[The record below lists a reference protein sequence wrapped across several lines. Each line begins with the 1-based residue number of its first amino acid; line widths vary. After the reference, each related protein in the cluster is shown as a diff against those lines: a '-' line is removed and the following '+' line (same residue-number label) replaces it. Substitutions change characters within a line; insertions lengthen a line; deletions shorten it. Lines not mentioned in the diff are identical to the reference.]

1 MIKISNL
8 IISVIS
14 AARASRKST
23 AMSQPPPAQ
32 LEAVRLDAL
41 RKLDLLDTP
50 PNEAFDRITR
60 MAAQLFGLPIAA
72 VSLTDVD
79 RQWFKSRIGVGTD
92 RMPRHDA
99 PCAEVTGTNQ
109 MLVIDDLRASAAY
122 RDSTLAG
129 TGARFYAGAPLMT
142 RDGYCLGSMCVVG
155 TEPRTISASERTG
168 LADLASMVMAQI
180 ELQHALGRIDP
191 VSGIPNRSQFVDDL
205 ADLAI
210 DRPRGE
216 ARLAALVSLATPEQ
230 VSSAVR
236 ALGAG
241 FVDDIVCEAARMLR
255 AALGP
260 TRKLYHVA
268 PTQFAFLAEPG
279 ADTARFCEWLDA
291 WIALRADITTAR
303 FVTTAT
309 VGVAPF
315 STGQMAPLG
324 LLRDLYSA
332 AHDAI
337 EGAHRV
343 RVFSVEQNAAFLRRF
358 RVANDFGAALEDDSQ
373 LRLVFQPKIELAT
386 GRCVGAEA
394 LLRWRHPTF
403 GEVSP
408 GEFIPVI
415 EQTSLARAT
424 TRWVLERALR
434 QLATWQRAGL
444 VTQLAINVSA
454 VNLLEADFCAHVLAR
469 LQAHGLAPGALA
481 IEITESAL
489 MSNRTLAAAT
499 LEALA
504 AAGVQLAIDDF
515 GTGYSSLAYLQS
527 VPAKVVKIDQ
537 SFVRDLDVD
546 ERKRA
551 LVATMIKLS
560 HDLGQAVVAEGVET
574 APVALFLANAGCDQV
589 QGYLYAR
596 PMAPREFEEWICA
609 EWTLPRP
616 RRPRQGAQLTCA

>member
-1 MIKISNL
+1 M
-8 IISVIS
+8 
-14 AARASRKST
+14 RHH
-23 AMSQPPPAQ
+23 PPAQ
-32 LEAVRLDAL
+32 REAARLDAL

-50 PNEAFDRITR
+50 ANEAFDRITR
-60 MAAQLFGLPIAA
+60 MAAQLFALPVAA

-79 RQWFKSRIGVGTD
+79 RQWFKSRVGVQAD

-109 MLVIDDLRASAAY
+109 MVVIPDLRESEIY

-155 TEPRTISASERTG
+155 TEPRTITDSERTG

-180 ELQHALGRIDP
+180 ELQHTIGRIDP
-191 VSGIPNRSQFVDDL
+191 VSGIPNRNQFIDDL
-205 ADLAI
+205 TDLAI
-210 DRPRGE
+210 ERPGGE
-216 ARLAALVSLATPEQ
+216 ARLAALVNLATLEQ
-230 VSSAVR
+230 MSSAVR

-241 FVDDIVCEAARMLR
+241 FVDDSVCGAARMLR

-260 TRKLYHVA
+260 ARKLYHVA

-279 ADTARFCEWLDA
+279 ADPARFCDWLGA
-291 WIALRADITTAR
+291 WVELRADSTTAR

-315 STGQMAPLG
+315 TTGQTDPFD
-324 LLRDLYSA
+324 LLRDMYSA
-332 AHDAI
+332 AHDAV
-337 EGAHRV
+337 EGSHRV
-343 RVFSVEQNAAFLRRF
+343 RVFSAEQNAVFMRRF
-358 RVANDFGAALEDDSQ
+358 RVANEFGAALDDDSQ

-394 LLRWRHPTF
+394 LLRWRHPSL
-403 GEVSP
+403 GEVAP

-434 QLATWQRAGL
+434 QLSHWRRAGL
-444 VTQLAINVSA
+444 VTQVAVNVSA
-454 VNLLEADFCAHVLAR
+454 VNLLEPDFCAHVLGSLR
-469 LQAHGLAPGALA
+469 AHGLGPGALA

-489 MSNRTLAAAT
+489 MSNRVLAGAT

-504 AAGVQLAIDDF
+504 AGGVQLAIDDF

-537 SFVRDLDVD
+537 SFVRGLDTD
-546 ERKRA
+546 ERKRS

-560 HDLGQAVVAEGVET
+560 HDLGQLVVAEGVET
-574 APVALFLANAGCDQV
+574 APVARFLASAGCDQV

-596 PMAPREFEEWICA
+596 PMAPAQFEEWICA
-609 EWTLPRP
+609 EWTLARP
-616 RRPRQGAQLTCA
+616 RTARQGAQLACA

>member
-1 MIKISNL
+1 
-8 IISVIS
+8 
-14 AARASRKST
+14 
-23 AMSQPPPAQ
+23 MSQHPPAQ
-32 LEAVRLDAL
+32 LEAARLDAL

-50 PNEAFDRITR
+50 SNEAFDRITR
-60 MAAQLFGLPIAA
+60 MAAQLFGLPSAA
-72 VSLTDVD
+72 VSLSDVD
-79 RQWFKSRIGVGTD
+79 RQWFKSRVGVEAD
-92 RMPRHDA
+92 SMPRHDA
-99 PCAEVTGTNQ
+99 PCAEVTLTNQ
-109 MLVIDDLRASAAY
+109 VLVIDDLRASAAY
-122 RDSTLAG
+122 RDSTLASS
-129 TGARFYAGAPLMT
+129 GARFYAGAPLMT

-155 TEPRTISASERTG
+155 IEPRRISAQERTG
-168 LADLASMVMAQI
+168 LADLAAMVMAQI
-180 ELQHALGRIDP
+180 ELQHAIGRIDP
-191 VSGIPNRSQFVDDL
+191 VSGVPNRSQFVDDL
-205 ADLAI
+205 ADLSI
-210 DRPRGE
+210 DRPQGE

-230 VSSAVR
+230 TSSAVR

-260 TRKLYHVA
+260 ARKLYHVA

-279 ADTARFCEWLDA
+279 ADTARFCEWLGA
-291 WIALRADITTAR
+291 WIALRADTTTAR

-315 STGQMAPLG
+315 SIGRMDPLG

-337 EGAHRV
+337 DGSHRV

-358 RVANDFGAALEDDSQ
+358 RVANEFGAALEDDSQ

-386 GRCVGAEA
+386 GRCIGAEA
-394 LLRWRHPTF
+394 LLRWRHPAL

-444 VTQLAINVSA
+444 VTQLAVNVSA

-469 LQAHGLAPGALA
+469 LRAHGLAPAALA

-489 MSNRTLAAAT
+489 MSNRTQAAAT
-499 LEALA
+499 LDALA
-504 AAGVQLAIDDF
+504 AGGVQLAIDDF

-560 HDLGQAVVAEGVET
+560 NDLGQLVVAEGVET
-574 APVALFLANAGCDQV
+574 APVARFLADAGCDQV

-596 PMAPREFEEWICA
+596 PMAPQDFEEWICA
-609 EWTLPRP
+609 EWTLARP
-616 RRPRQGAQLTCA
+616 RGTRQGAQLACA

>member
-1 MIKISNL
+1 
-8 IISVIS
+8 
-14 AARASRKST
+14 
-23 AMSQPPPAQ
+23 MSHPSPAQ
-32 LEAVRLDAL
+32 LEAARLDAL

-60 MAAQLFGLPIAA
+60 MAAQLFGLPVAA

-79 RQWFKSRIGVGTD
+79 RQWFKSRVGVE
-92 RMPRHDA
+92 RCSIPRDKA
-99 PCAEVTGTNQ
+99 PCGEVANTAR
-109 MLVIDDLRASAAY
+109 MLVIPDLLADACY
-122 RDSTLAG
+122 RDSNLAASG
-129 TGARFYAGAPLMT
+129 VRFYAGAPLLT
-142 RDGYCLGSMCVVG
+142 RDGYCLGAMCVLG
-155 TEPRTISASERTG
+155 TEPRTISDAERTS

-180 ELQHALGRIDP
+180 ELQHAIGRVDP
-191 VSGIPNRSQFVDDL
+191 VSGIPNRNQFVDDL
-205 ADLAI
+205 LDLALE
-210 DRPRGE
+210 RPAGE
-216 ARLAALVSLATPEQ
+216 ARLAALVNLATPEQ
-230 VSSAVR
+230 FSSGVR
-236 ALGAG
+236 AMGAG

-255 AALGP
+255 SALGP
-260 TRKLYHVA
+260 TRRLYHVA

-279 ADTARFCEWLDA
+279 ADLARFCDWLGA
-291 WIALRADITTAR
+291 WVALRADSTTAR

-309 VGVAPF
+309 VGVSPF
-315 STGQMAPLG
+315 ATGQADPFD
-324 LLRDLYSA
+324 LLRDMYSA

-343 RVFSVEQNAAFLRRF
+343 RVFSAEQNAVFMRRF
-358 RVANDFGAALEDDSQ
+358 RVANEFGAALEDDSQ

-386 GRCVGAEA
+386 GRCIGAEA
-394 LLRWRHPTF
+394 LLRWRHPAL

-415 EQTSLARAT
+415 EQTSLARAA

-434 QLATWQRAGL
+434 QLSSWQRAGL
-444 VTQLAINVSA
+444 ALQLAVNVSA
-454 VNLLEADFCAHVLAR
+454 VNLLEPDFCDHVLAR
-469 LQAHGLAPGALA
+469 LRAHGLAPGALA

-499 LEALA
+499 LEGLA

-527 VPAKVVKIDQ
+527 MPAKVLKIDQ
-537 SFVRDLDVD
+537 SFIRDVDTD

-560 HDLGQAVVAEGVET
+560 HDLGQVVVAEGVET
-574 APVALFLANAGCDQV
+574 APVAQFLASAGCDQV

-596 PMAPREFEEWICA
+596 PLAPQQFEEWVCA
-609 EWTLPRP
+609 ESTLARP
-616 RRPRQGAQLTCA
+616 RGAMRAEALACA

>member
-1 MIKISNL
+1 
-8 IISVIS
+8 
-14 AARASRKST
+14 
-23 AMSQPPPAQ
+23 MSQHPPAQ
-32 LEAVRLDAL
+32 LEAARLDAL

-50 PNEAFDRITR
+50 SNEAFDRITR

-79 RQWFKSRIGVGTD
+79 RQWFKSRVGVAAD

-155 TEPRTISASERTG
+155 IEPRGISAQERTG
-168 LADLASMVMAQI
+168 LADLAAMVMAQI
-180 ELQHALGRIDP
+180 ELQHAIGRIDP
-191 VSGIPNRSQFVDDL
+191 VSGVPNRHQFVDDL
-205 ADLAI
+205 ADLGI
-210 DRPRGE
+210 DRPGGE
-216 ARLAALVSLATPEQ
+216 ARLAALVNLASPGQ
-230 VSSAVR
+230 MSSAVR
-236 ALGAG
+236 ALGTG
-241 FVDDIVCEAARMLR
+241 VMDDIVCEAARMLR

-260 TRKLYHVA
+260 ARRLYHVA
-268 PTQFAFLAEPG
+268 PFQFAFLAEPG
-279 ADTARFCEWLDA
+279 ADLARFCDWLDA
-291 WIALRADITTAR
+291 WLALRADRTGAR

-315 STGQMAPLG
+315 ATGGVDPTE
-324 LLRDLYSA
+324 LLRDMYSA

-337 EGAHRV
+337 DGSHRV
-343 RVFSVEQNAAFLRRF
+343 RVFSAEQNAAFLRSF

-373 LRLVFQPKIELAT
+373 LRLVFQPKIELTT

-394 LLRWRHPTF
+394 LLRWRHPTL
-403 GEVSP
+403 GEISP

-434 QLATWQRAGL
+434 QLSTWQRAGL
-444 VTQLAINVSA
+444 VTQLAVNVSA
-454 VNLLEADFCAHVLAR
+454 VNLLEPDFCAHVLAR
-469 LQAHGLAPGALA
+469 LRAHGLAPDALA

-489 MSNRTLAAAT
+489 MSNRALAAAT
-499 LEALA
+499 LEALTA
-504 AAGVQLAIDDF
+504 GGVQLAIDDF

-527 VPAKVVKIDQ
+527 VPAQVIKIDQ
-537 SFVRDLDVD
+537 SFVTDLDTD

-551 LVATMIKLS
+551 LVATVIKLS
-560 HDLGQAVVAEGVET
+560 HDLGQLVVAEGVET
-574 APVALFLANAGCDQV
+574 APVASFLAGAGCDQV

-596 PMAPREFEEWICA
+596 PMAPGEFEEWICA
-609 EWTLPRP
+609 EWTLARP
-616 RRPRQGAQLTCA
+616 RGARQVAYA

>member
-1 MIKISNL
+1 MN
-8 IISVIS
+8 
-14 AARASRKST
+14 
-23 AMSQPPPAQ
+23 PPLPDR
-32 LEAVRLDAL
+32 LEAARLDAL
-41 RKLDLLDTP
+41 RKLGLLDTS

-79 RQWFKSRIGVGTD
+79 RQWFKSRVGVDTD

-122 RDSTLAG
+122 RDSTLAS

-155 TEPRTISASERTG
+155 TEPRTISTQERTV
-168 LADLASMVMAQI
+168 LADLAAMVMAQI
-180 ELQHALGRIDP
+180 ELQHAIGRIDP
-191 VSGIPNRSQFVDDL
+191 VSGVPNRHQFVDDL
-205 ADLAI
+205 TDLAL

-216 ARLAALVSLATPEQ
+216 ARLAALVNLATPGQ

-241 FVDDIVCEAARMLR
+241 VIDEIVCEAVRMLR
-255 AALGP
+255 AAVGP
-260 TRKLYHVA
+260 ARKLYHVA
-268 PTQFAFLAEPG
+268 PFQFAFLAEPG
-279 ADTARFCEWLDA
+279 ADLARFCDWLGA
-291 WIALRADITTAR
+291 WIALRADSTSAR

-315 STGQMAPLG
+315 VTGHGDPAE
-324 LLRDLYSA
+324 LLRDMYSA
-332 AHDAI
+332 AYDAI

-343 RVFSVEQNAAFLRRF
+343 RVFSAEQNAAFLRRF
-358 RVANDFGAALEDDSQ
+358 RVTSEFGAALEDDSQ
-373 LRLVFQPKIELAT
+373 LRLVFQPKIELTT

-394 LLRWRHPTF
+394 LLRWRHPAL
-403 GEVSP
+403 GEISP
-408 GEFIPVI
+408 GEFIPMI

-434 QLATWQRAGL
+434 QLSSWQRAGL
-444 VTQLAINVSA
+444 VTQVAVNVSA
-454 VNLLEADFCAHVLAR
+454 VNLLETDFCAHVLAR
-469 LQAHGLAPGALA
+469 LRAHGLAPEALA

-489 MSNRTLAAAT
+489 MADRTLAAAT
-499 LEALA
+499 LDALA
-504 AAGVQLAIDDF
+504 ASGVQLAIDDF
-515 GTGYSSLAYLQS
+515 GTGYSSLAYLQN

-537 SFVRDLDVD
+537 SFVRDLDTD

-551 LVATMIKLS
+551 LVAAMIKLS
-560 HDLGQAVVAEGVET
+560 HDLGQLVVAEGVET
-574 APVALFLANAGCDQV
+574 APVARLLASAGCDQV

-596 PMAPREFEEWICA
+596 PMAPKDFEEWICA
-609 EWTLPRP
+609 EWTLARP
-616 RRPRQGAQLTCA
+616 RGARQSAQLACA

>member
-1 MIKISNL
+1 
-8 IISVIS
+8 
-14 AARASRKST
+14 
-23 AMSQPPPAQ
+23 MSQHPPAQ
-32 LEAVRLDAL
+32 LEAARLDAL

-50 PNEAFDRITR
+50 SNEAFDRITR

-79 RQWFKSRIGVGTD
+79 RQWFKSRVGVATD

-99 PCAEVTGTNQ
+99 PCAEVTLTNQ
-109 MLVIDDLRASAAY
+109 MLVIGDLRASAAY

-155 TEPRTISASERTG
+155 VEPRAISAQERTG
-168 LADLASMVMAQI
+168 LADLAAMVMAQI
-180 ELQHALGRIDP
+180 ELQHAIGRIDP
-191 VSGIPNRSQFVDDL
+191 VSGIPNRHQFVDDL

-210 DRPRGE
+210 DRPGGE
-216 ARLAALVSLATPEQ
+216 ARLAALVNLASPGQ
-230 VSSAVR
+230 MSSAVR
-236 ALGAG
+236 ALGSG
-241 FVDDIVCEAARMLR
+241 VMDDIVCEAARMLR

-260 TRKLYHVA
+260 TRRLYHVA
-268 PTQFAFLAEPG
+268 PFQFAFLAEPG
-279 ADTARFCEWLDA
+279 ADLARFCEWLGA
-291 WIALRADITTAR
+291 WIALRADRTGAR

-309 VGVAPF
+309 AGVAPF
-315 STGQMAPLG
+315 ATGHVDPAE
-324 LLRDLYSA
+324 LLRDMYSA

-337 EGAHRV
+337 DGSHRV
-343 RVFSVEQNAAFLRRF
+343 RVFSAEQNAAFLRSF

-373 LRLVFQPKIELAT
+373 LRLVFQPKIELTT

-394 LLRWRHPTF
+394 LLRWLHPTL
-403 GEVSP
+403 GEISP

-434 QLATWQRAGL
+434 QLSTWQRAGL
-444 VTQLAINVSA
+444 VTQLAVNVSA
-454 VNLLEADFCAHVLAR
+454 VNLLEPDFCAHVLAR
-469 LQAHGLAPGALA
+469 LRAHGLAPDALA

-489 MSNRTLAAAT
+489 MSNRALAAAT
-499 LEALA
+499 LEALTA
-504 AAGVQLAIDDF
+504 GGVQLAIDDF

-527 VPAKVVKIDQ
+527 VPAQVIKIDQ
-537 SFVRDLDVD
+537 SFVTDLDTD

-560 HDLGQAVVAEGVET
+560 HDLGQLVVAEGVET
-574 APVALFLANAGCDQV
+574 APVASFLAGAGCDQV

-596 PMAPREFEEWICA
+596 PMAPQDFEEWICA
-609 EWTLPRP
+609 EWTLARP
-616 RRPRQGAQLTCA
+616 RGARQVAYA

>member
-1 MIKISNL
+1 
-8 IISVIS
+8 
-14 AARASRKST
+14 
-23 AMSQPPPAQ
+23 MSQHPPAQ
-32 LEAVRLDAL
+32 LEAARLDAL

-50 PNEAFDRITR
+50 PNEAFDRIVR

-79 RQWFKSRIGVGTD
+79 RQWFKSRVGVD
-92 RMPRHDA
+92 HCAIPREKA
-99 PCAEVTGTNQ
+99 PCAHVADTCS
-109 MLVIDDLRASAAY
+109 MLVIPDLLEEPFY
-122 RDSTLAG
+122 RDSNLAA
-129 TGARFYAGAPLMT
+129 TGVRFYAGAPLMT
-142 RDGYCLGSMCVVG
+142 RDGFCLGAMCVLG
-155 TEPRTISASERTG
+155 TAPREISASERTG
-168 LADLASMVMAQI
+168 LADLAAMVMAQI
-180 ELQHALGRIDP
+180 ELQHAMGRVDP
-191 VSGIPNRSQFVDDL
+191 VSGVPNRNQFVDDL
-205 ADLAI
+205 SDLAI
-210 DRPRGE
+210 ERPDGE

-230 VSSAVR
+230 ISSAVR
-236 ALGAG
+236 AMGAG

-260 TRKLYHVA
+260 SCKLYHVA

-279 ADTARFCEWLDA
+279 TDLARFCDWLAA
-291 WIALRADITTAR
+291 WVALRADTTTAR

-315 STGQMAPLG
+315 AIGRSDPFE
-324 LLRDLYSA
+324 LLRDMYSA

-337 EGAHRV
+337 EGSHRV
-343 RVFSVEQNAAFLRRF
+343 RVFSAEQNAAFMRRF
-358 RVANDFGAALEDDSQ
+358 RIANEFGAALEDDSQ

-386 GRCVGAEA
+386 GRCIGAEA
-394 LLRWRHPTF
+394 LLRWRHPVL

-434 QLATWQRAGL
+434 QLAAWRRAGL
-444 VTQLAINVSA
+444 VTQLAVNVSA
-454 VNLLEADFCAHVLAR
+454 VNLLEPDFCAHVLTR
-469 LQAHGLAPGALA
+469 LRAHDLPPEALA

-499 LEALA
+499 LEALTA
-504 AAGVQLAIDDF
+504 GGVQLAIDDF

-537 SFVRDLDVD
+537 SFVRDLDRD

-560 HDLGQAVVAEGVET
+560 HDLGQLVVAEGVET
-574 APVALFLANAGCDQV
+574 ATVARFLTGAGCDQV

-596 PMAPREFEEWICA
+596 PMAPQQFEEWICA
-609 EWTLPRP
+609 EWTLVRP
-616 RRPRQGAQLTCA
+616 RSARPSEALAVA